1 MAFNELKESIS
12 EAEASVKSYIESS
25 REFYKLKAFKMLMK
39 GITGFAQAAF
49 IAIAVVLALLFL
61 SVSAGFFIG
70 AELENTALGFLIVGG
85 FYILV
90 GILVFVFR
98 RSLVKPLMARFSE
111 LYFEEI

>member
-1 MAFNELKESIS
+1 MAFDELKESIS
-12 EAEASVKSYIESS
+12 EAEASAKSYIESS
-25 REFYKLKAFKMLMK
+25 REFYKLKAFKLLMK
-39 GITGFAQAAF
+39 GITGFAQSAF

>member
-1 MAFNELKESIS
+1 MAFDELKESIS
-12 EAEASVKSYIESS
+12 EAEASAKSYIESS